1 MDLQCAS
8 SLDSRFKRE
17 GLSREDVMTTAMD
30 VRTFCLSESNF
41 KMNTCHLM
49 KQMACALTFTHSL
62 LLFLAFFASEHK
74 GIKKKLH
81 SKDEECRKV
90 VEKQEKKNRESKCTH
105 ERKIKKN
112 FTTENQ
118 TIRKV
123 RGRRGRKAEEGSAKC
138 AKGAE
143 EACKKRERKSCLTG
157 SPLLLH
163 LPTSASTLI

>member
-1 MDLQCAS
+1 M
-8 SLDSRFKRE
+8 
-17 GLSREDVMTTAMD
+17 
-30 VRTFCLSESNF
+30 
-41 KMNTCHLM
+41 
-49 KQMACALTFTHSL
+49 
-62 LLFLAFFASEHK
+62 
-74 GIKKKLH
+74 H

-90 VEKQEKKNRESKCTH
+90 AEKQEKKTGRASVRMKEKS
-105 ERKIKKN
+105 KKN